1 MTETILRSAD
11 QRDFFVTIR
20 EGRSSTWQWSPGVDF
35 IHDDASVG
43 WGLALSIERRAQ
55 RPNLFSDTLR
65 RRFESIEAYEGYYV
79 CLDSQQ
85 RFVVWHEL
93 AGDYRSDNDL
103 QRLIDRLLVLAG
115 FRH

>member
-1 MTETILRSAD
+1 MM
-11 QRDFFVTIR
+11 IR
-20 EGRSSTWQWSPGVDF
+20 ERRASTWQWSPGVDF
-35 IHDDASVG
+35 IHDDASLG

-65 RRFESIEAYEGYYV
+65 RRFEGLESYDGFYV

-93 AGDYRSDNDL
+93 DVEDRSDNRL
-103 QRLIDRLLVLAG
+103 QGLLDKLLVLAG
-115 FRH
+115 FRC